1 MPDPS
6 TSAGAMAAPDH
17 GDGYACARAWSA
29 LTAAHA
35 ILTERLGLA
44 LLDATGLSIND
55 FEVLLRLE
63 GVPSPGLR
71 LGDLQDT
78 VRLSQPALSRM
89 AARLENRA
97 LLRRAGDP
105 TDRRGVV
112 LTITPAGQRTLR
124 RAAAVHAEIVQAA
137 LLDQLTPA
145 EHDQLAGPAAVC
157 AKARR
162 AHTVTAASPA
172 RPAERSG
179 SPVPQPG
186 SPPSFGA
193 VRAWYLAV
201 AGWRSDHPPLRE
213 VEWPTRTCSCT
224 SGPTRAR
231 TMPGPTTT
239 S

>member
-44 LLDATGLSIND
+44 LL
-55 FEVLLRLE
+55 
-63 GVPSPGLR
+63 
-71 LGDLQDT
+71 DT

-124 RAAAVHAEIVQAA
+124 RAAAVHAETVQAA

-145 EHDQLAGPAAVC
+145 EHDQLADLLI
-157 AKARR
+157 RI
-162 AHTVTAASPA
+162 
-172 RPAERSG
+172 AEG
-179 SPVPQPG
+179 SP
-186 SPPSFGA
+186 
-193 VRAWYLAV
+193 
-201 AGWRSDHPPLRE
+201 
-213 VEWPTRTCSCT
+213 
-224 SGPTRAR
+224 
-231 TMPGPTTT
+231 M
-239 S
+239 

>member
-89 AARLENRA
+89 A
-97 LLRRAGDP
+97 
-105 TDRRGVV
+105 
-112 LTITPAGQRTLR
+112 GQRTLR

-145 EHDQLAGPAAVC
+145 EHDQLADLLI
-157 AKARR
+157 RI
-162 AHTVTAASPA
+162 
-172 RPAERSG
+172 AEG
-179 SPVPQPG
+179 SP
-186 SPPSFGA
+186 
-193 VRAWYLAV
+193 
-201 AGWRSDHPPLRE
+201 
-213 VEWPTRTCSCT
+213 
-224 SGPTRAR
+224 
-231 TMPGPTTT
+231 M
-239 S
+239 

>member
-71 LGDLQDT
+71 LG
-78 VRLSQPALSRM
+78 
-89 AARLENRA
+89 
-97 LLRRAGDP
+97 
-105 TDRRGVV
+105 VV

-145 EHDQLAGPAAVC
+145 EHDQLADLLIRIA
-157 AKARR
+157 
-162 AHTVTAASPA
+162 
-172 RPAERSG
+172 
-179 SPVPQPG
+179 
-186 SPPSFGA
+186 
-193 VRAWYLAV
+193 
-201 AGWRSDHPPLRE
+201 
-213 VEWPTRTCSCT
+213 
-224 SGPTRAR
+224 
-231 TMPGPTTT
+231 
-239 S
+239 